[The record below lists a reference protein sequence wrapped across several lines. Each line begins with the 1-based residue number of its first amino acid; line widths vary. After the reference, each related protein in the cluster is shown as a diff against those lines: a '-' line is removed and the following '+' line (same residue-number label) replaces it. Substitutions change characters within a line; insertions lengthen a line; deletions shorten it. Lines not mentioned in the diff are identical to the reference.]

1 VPPARPF
8 RFGVAVNNAPTRRSW
23 RQLVRKIES
32 LGASSVCVSDHFNDQ
47 LAPLPALAAAAE
59 ATTTLRLATHVL
71 CNDFK
76 HPVVHAKELATI
88 DVLSAGRLEWG
99 MGAGWFDPDY
109 RTSGMAMDPP
119 AVRVS
124 RLIEAVGIIDGLFG
138 PDEVTNHGAFYA
150 VDGLVGTPRPVQ
162 APRPPSMIGG
172 ARRRILSFAAREA
185 DIVGIA
191 PDPESR
197 TLLGRPPL
205 LSVAAALDRQQSW
218 IQAAAVAR
226 PEPPELQVVTM
237 PLVTDDVE
245 GRVQQIAP
253 SMGLEPDEVR
263 ASPYALV
270 GSVDQMCEELERHR
284 ARWGLSYWVIP
295 GASLDGF
302 APVIDRMT
310 GR

>member
-1 VPPARPF
+1 
-8 RFGVAVNNAPTRRSW
+8 
-23 RQLVRKIES
+23 LVRKIES

-59 ATTTLRLATHVL
+59 ATTTLRLATQVL

-76 HPVVHAKELATI
+76 HPVVHAKELATV
-88 DVLSAGRLEWG
+88 DVLSGGRLEWG

-109 RTSGMAMDPP
+109 RTSGLPMDPP

-138 PDEVTNHGAFYA
+138 EAAVTQHGTFYA

-162 APRPPSMIGG
+162 TPRPPSMIGG
-172 ARRRILSFAAREA
+172 ARRRILSFAASEA

-205 LSVAAALDRQQSW
+205 LSVTAALDRQCSW
-218 IQAAAVAR
+218 IEVGATAR
-226 PEPPELQVVTM
+226 RELPELQVVTM
-237 PLVTDDVE
+237 PAVTADVDQ
-245 GRVQQIAP
+245 RVRQLAP
-253 SMGLEPDEVR
+253 AMGLEPEEVR
-263 ASPYALV
+263 ASPYVLV
-270 GSVDQMCEELERHR
+270 GSVDEMCEELELHR

-295 GASLDGF
+295 GVSLDEF
-302 APVIDRMT
+302 APVIDRMA